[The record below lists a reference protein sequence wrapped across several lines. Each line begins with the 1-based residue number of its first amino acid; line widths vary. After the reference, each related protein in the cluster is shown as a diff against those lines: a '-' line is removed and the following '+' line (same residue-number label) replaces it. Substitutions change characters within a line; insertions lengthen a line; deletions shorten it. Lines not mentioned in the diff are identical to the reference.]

1 MIKKSPNY
9 FQFII
14 VLLFFAK
21 VSFGQE
27 FSKFNDPG
35 NLSTDIW
42 WQWPIIL
49 FLFSIFVGFM
59 ATLSGIGGA
68 IIYVPFVSSI
78 FPLHLDYIRGTGL
91 IIALTGA
98 LYASPELLK
107 NGIANLRLALPF
119 ALVASISALF
129 GARFGLSLD
138 PKTVQLSL
146 GILLLFI
153 VSLMILSKKSEFPI
167 VEKSDSLSKTLKIGG
182 IYHEKTTS
190 EEISWKIHRSPPGLI
205 LFFIIG
211 FLAGMF
217 GIGAGWA
224 NIPVL
229 NLVLG
234 TPLKIAIG
242 TSKVILSVTDTS
254 AAWVYLNAGS
264 ILPSVTIPS
273 VLGMIIGT
281 KLGVKILVKSNPARV
296 KWFVIILLLLSSI
309 VSVVK
314 GINLG

>member
-9 FQFII
+9 SLLTIVFFFI
-14 VLLFFAK
+14 AE
-21 VSFGQE
+21 VSFGQGSIE
-27 FSKFNDPG
+27 FHDNTVSN
-35 NLSTDIW
+35 DIW

-91 IIALTGA
+91 VIALTGA
-98 LYASPELLK
+98 LYASPDLLK
-107 NGIANLRLALPF
+107 NGLANLRLALPF
-119 ALVASISALF
+119 ALIASISALF
-129 GARFGLSLD
+129 GAYFGLSLD
-138 PKTVQLSL
+138 LQIVQLSL

-153 VSLMILSKKSEFPI
+153 VSLMLLSKKSEFPV
-167 VEKSDSLSKTLKIGG
+167 VEKSDRLSEFLKIKGV
-182 IYHEKTTS
+182 YHEKTTS
-190 EEISWKIHRSPPGLI
+190 EDISWKIHRSPFGLI

-229 NLVLG
+229 NLILG

-242 TSKVILSVTDTS
+242 TSKLILSVTDTS
-254 AAWVYLNAGS
+254 AAWVYLNSGS
-264 ILPSVTIPS
+264 ILPLVTIPS

-281 KLGVKILVKSNPARV
+281 KLGVKILLKTNPAKV
-296 KWFVIILLLLSSI
+296 KWVVIMLLLLSSI
-309 VSVVK
+309 VSIVK
-314 GINLG
+314 GIQGG